1 MKPIMRTLNYLAI
14 FIAMAVTTVSCVES
28 SSKYKSVVA
37 QRDSLLIRADTIEQE
52 YNEIVAIV
60 NDVES
65 GFNEI
70 TQNEGKMM
78 VELRSNE
85 GNTASKREKVATR
98 LSLIK
103 DVLAQNKEKIAQ
115 LKARLN
121 KSGKKNTALQASL
134 DRLESELNEKTTA
147 INALQAELAKKNIKI
162 EELVTTVDSLHSNIN
177 KLNDL
182 SEQQLST
189 IQTQDKDLNT
199 VWYCIATEKDL
210 KSAKVITSGG
220 LFGTKKVL
228 DRDFDSSIFIKGDL
242 RGISTIETGSK
253 HIKILSSHPKDSY
266 ELVVGT
272 DKIVTIKI
280 LAPAKF
286 WSISKY
292 LVIKK

>member
-1 MKPIMRTLNYLAI
+1 M
-14 FIAMAVTTVSCVES
+14 
-28 SSKYKSVVA
+28 
-37 QRDSLLIRADTIEQE
+37 
-52 YNEIVAIV
+52 
-60 NDVES
+60 
-65 GFNEI
+65 
-70 TQNEGKMM
+70 
-78 VELRSNE
+78 
-85 GNTASKREKVATR
+85 
-98 LSLIK
+98 
-103 DVLAQNKEKIAQ
+103 
-115 LKARLN
+115 
-121 KSGKKNTALQASL
+121 
-134 DRLESELNEKTTA
+134 
-147 INALQAELAKKNIKI
+147 
-162 EELVTTVDSLHSNIN
+162 VTTVDSLHSNIN

-242 RGISTIETGSK
+242 RGISTIETDSK